1 MKNIL
6 FSLVILFSL
15 TGLTAQNNELITMP
29 ELAQKIT
36 YLSDKYEGIRDQ
48 KNEML
53 LKYNSTSQEIK
64 DIDARLT
71 DQMGINYA
79 AAKKIIDAN
88 GFPNHDMVGEVASHK
103 FWMMVQH
110 MDGYPDFQMLVLRNM
125 AGALDQNKASAK
137 DFAYLTDRVLIN
149 QQRPQHYGTQVYYDK
164 EEETYKPHPVDNI
177 ARTNERRAELGLSP
191 LDDFLA
197 NTNEKYEGAIKQQ
210 PAKQA
215 PQFERIQSADA
226 PNGFRRVRN
235 H

>member
-1 MKNIL
+1 MKYIL
-6 FSLVILFSL
+6 FFLVIFFSL
-15 TGLTAQNNELITMP
+15 TGLTAQNNESVTMP

-53 LKYNSTSQEIK
+53 LKFKPTSQEIK
-64 DIDARLT
+64 DIDARLA
-71 DQMGINYA
+71 DQMGINFA

-88 GFPNHDMVGEVASHK
+88 GFPDHDMVGEEATHK

-110 MDGYPDFQMLVLRNM
+110 MDAYPSFQMQVLRNM
-125 AGALDQNKASAK
+125 AGAVEQNKAASI

-149 QQRPQHYGTQVYYDK
+149 KQRPQHYGTQVYYDNEAK
-164 EEETYKPHPVDNI
+164 TYKTHPVDNI
-177 ARTNERRAELGLSP
+177 TRTNERRAELGLPP

-197 NTNEKYEGAIKQQ
+197 NTNEKYKGTIKQ
-210 PAKQA
+210 PSANA
-215 PQFERIQSADA
+215 TPQFERIQSPDA
-226 PNGFRRVRN
+226 PNGSRRVRN